1 MCRIKILPFFIAL
14 LIAGCRNDKKIENT
28 KDTLFQLIPSEV
40 SGISFINKLTN
51 EKNVNVFLY
60 RNFYNGG
67 GVGIGDINNDGL
79 ADVYLTSNMEDNKL
93 FLNLGNFRFKDIT
106 GSSGTAGTHDWS
118 TGVVM
123 ADVNGDGLLDIYVC
137 NAGNAEDDN
146 RKNELFINNGD
157 LTFSEKAGD
166 YGLDDNGLT
175 THAAF
180 FDYDG
185 DGDLD
190 AFILNNSFIPAN
202 SLEFSNMRDVRSQ
215 NWDVPEFLK
224 GGGDKLLRNDN
235 GKFKDV
241 SEEAGIYGS
250 LIAFGMGVTVGD
262 VNQDMLPDIY
272 VSNDFYERD
281 YLYINNG
288 DGTFKESV
296 KDYMAH
302 LTLSSMG
309 ADMADINNDGFSDIC
324 VIDMLPE
331 GDTRLKTTTE
341 FESYGIYNLK
351 VERDFYH
358 QFLQNTLQ
366 LNNGNETF
374 SEIAFYS
381 GVAQTDWSWGPL
393 IFDMDNDGYLD
404 IFVANGIYQ
413 DLTDQDFIDYFANT
427 IVQKMVISGIK
438 EEVDSIFSKMPSV
451 PLPNYG
457 FKNNGDLTFT
467 NKSTEWGL
475 DIPSFSN
482 GAAYGDLDNDGDL
495 DLIVN
500 NVNQPCLVYENKTNE
515 KAGNHYLKVRLK
527 GEGKN
532 TFGIG
537 SVVYVYFDGQIHKQ
551 ELVPSRGFQS
561 SVDPVLNFGL
571 GKATSAD
578 SIKVIWSDHK
588 TQVIKNISCDQ
599 LLTFDIQ
606 NATKKELFI
615 RSGKTAVDKL
625 VDSPFNPHKENS
637 YIDFEYEGLIAQ
649 MLSREG
655 PAMDVA
661 DLNNDGRDD
670 VFMGGA
676 TDNAGQIY
684 LQSPGGKMI
693 VQTNACFEK
702 DKKYEDTAARFF

>member
-1 MCRIKILPFFIAL
+1 MYRTKILPFLIAL
-14 LIAGCRNDKKIENT
+14 LITGCKNDKKIEKS

-175 THAAF
+175 THTAF

-262 VNQDMLPDIY
+262 INQDMLPDIY

-288 DGTFKESV
+288 DGTFKERI
-296 KDYMAH
+296 KECMAH

-331 GDTRLKTTTE
+331 GDTRLKNTTD
-341 FESYGIYNLK
+341 FDSYDIYNLK

-413 DLTDQDFIDYFANT
+413 DLTDQDFLDFFANN
-427 IVQKMVISGIK
+427 IVQKMIISGIK
-438 EEVDSIFSKMPSV
+438 AEVDSIFKKMPSV

-495 DLIVN
+495 DL
-500 NVNQPCLVYENKTNE
+500 
-515 KAGNHYLKVRLK
+515 
-527 GEGKN
+527 
-532 TFGIG
+532 
-537 SVVYVYFDGQIHKQ
+537 D
-551 ELVPSRGFQS
+551 
-561 SVDPVLNFGL
+561 
-571 GKATSAD
+571 
-578 SIKVIWSDHK
+578 
-588 TQVIKNISCDQ
+588 
-599 LLTFDIQ
+599 
-606 NATKKELFI
+606 
-615 RSGKTAVDKL
+615 
-625 VDSPFNPHKENS
+625 
-637 YIDFEYEGLIAQ
+637 
-649 MLSREG
+649 
-655 PAMDVA
+655 
-661 DLNNDGRDD
+661 
-670 VFMGGA
+670 
-676 TDNAGQIY
+676 
-684 LQSPGGKMI
+684 
-693 VQTNACFEK
+693 CFL
-702 DKKYEDTAARFF
+702 